1 MASTPGR
8 RRLTTPAVADAPA
21 DRLHPVAAGPPVSPR
36 RASRS
41 EGPEVPV
48 SQPQDGAELVALHEA
63 LADVDGQDLDQRFA
77 LLRSVEAGISHALEG
92 LDGL

>member
-1 MASTPGR
+1 M
-8 RRLTTPAVADAPA
+8 
-21 DRLHPVAAGPPVSPR
+21 
-36 RASRS
+36 
-41 EGPEVPV
+41 